1 MKDRI
6 KILVCAHKKDE
17 HTRTEAPYFPIQVGK
32 ALHPDLDL
40 GFTCDNTGD
49 NISEKNAS
57 WCELTAL
64 YWGWKNIHDVD
75 YLGLNHYRRYF
86 KTPDIEKTIDEYLC
100 EGGKPYDIIVAKNPD
115 NLSDHQRMTD
125 LIGVTS
131 TEDAYL
137 FADSFLSLYPQYHDA
152 FLHYF
157 YHSRKSYPFQLFIA
171 SKQLY
176 DEYCAFMFPVL
187 ELFEQRSKPHG
198 YTRQKRVVGY
208 LAEYFLGLF
217 IECRHLRAKAIEVEN
232 FSLSK
237 PGSPVKRF
245 IKRIPYILVD
255 IVYKRPKTI
264 NIPDAVK
271 VGFKADGIA
280 MRYLEA

>member
-1 MKDRI
+1 MENKI
-6 KILVCAHKKDE
+6 KILVCAHKADE
-17 HTRTEAPYFPIQVGK
+17 HTRTQSPYFPIQVGK

-40 GFTCDNTGD
+40 GYTCDDEGE
-49 NISEKNAS
+49 NISAKNAS

-86 KTPDIEKTIDEYLC
+86 KCTDIEDMVNKYL
-100 EGGKPYDIIVAKNPD
+100 GGQNSYDMIVAKNND
-115 NLSDHQRMTD
+115 NLSNHQRMKD

-137 FADSFLSLYPQYHDA
+137 FADTFLSLYPQYHEA

-157 YHSRKSYPFQLFIA
+157 YHSRKSYPFQLFVA
-171 SKQLY
+171 SKKLY

-187 ELFEQRSKPHG
+187 ELFEKRSKQHG

-208 LAEYFLGLF
+208 LGEYFLGLF
-217 IECRHLRAKAIEVEN
+217 IECKHLKVKAIEVEN
-232 FSLSK
+232 FSACK
-237 PGSPVKRF
+237 PGSPIRQM
-245 IKRIPYILVD
+245 IKRLPFVLVD
-255 IVYKRPKTI
+255 WMFKQPKTVVV
-264 NIPDAVK
+264 PDAVK
-271 VGFKADGIA
+271 VGFKADGIE
-280 MRYLEA
+280 MRYLKQ